1 MVRRIGAVA
10 VLAAALFA
18 STGVARAD
26 VPANVFSGVGLFADN
41 PQDFPDP
48 QTVAGW
54 LQAAHFTWVAM
65 HIDDVGTLD
74 WTDPTWIPTMQ
85 AHGIEVGIWG
95 VEGSNPIAG
104 AAVANL
110 ALQLYGLDFYIADAE
125 TPYEGKRGSIGWQ
138 RSANFVSAFR
148 AMQPTIPAALVTLG
162 AAKAPYVLPL
172 DFAAWRNG
180 GFDLLPE
187 AYYNQYP
194 GYRPDLTVAHAV
206 RAGWPLSEVHPVIGV
221 YHHYPA
227 AKYVPLLQ
235 NLGTRGFS
243 VFLGDQMTP
252 ADFSALAGVAA
263 ATIAA
268 G

>member
-10 VLAAALFA
+10 VLAAALVA

-26 VPANVFSGVGLFADN
+26 APANVFSGVGLFADN

-54 LQAAHFTWVAM
+54 LQAAHFTWLAM

-85 AHGIEVGIWG
+85 AHGIQVGIWG

-125 TPYEGKRGSIGWQ
+125 TPYEGKRGSTGWQ
-138 RSANFVSAFR
+138 RSATFVRAFP
-148 AMQPTIPAALVTLG
+148 AMQPTIPAALVT
-162 AAKAPYVLPL
+162 P
-172 DFAAWRNG
+172 
-180 GFDLLPE
+180 
-187 AYYNQYP
+187 
-194 GYRPDLTVAHAV
+194 
-206 RAGWPLSEVHPVIGV
+206 
-221 YHHYPA
+221 
-227 AKYVPLLQ
+227 
-235 NLGTRGFS
+235 
-243 VFLGDQMTP
+243 
-252 ADFSALAGVAA
+252 AA
-263 ATIAA
+263 ATARASGSAVPPAASGRRRAKGAPPPCDGWAAPAAYPAPRLGARPRFGDDRPPGETGPAYSGRIAMQA
-268 G
+268 LGGPPANPARLLW